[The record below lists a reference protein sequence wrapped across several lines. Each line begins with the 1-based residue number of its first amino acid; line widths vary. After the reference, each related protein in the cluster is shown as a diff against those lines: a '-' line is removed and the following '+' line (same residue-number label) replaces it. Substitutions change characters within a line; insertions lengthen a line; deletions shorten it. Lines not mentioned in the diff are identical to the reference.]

1 MKYQA
6 TIGETTL
13 DFTLEKTA
21 IGYKIFLNNKFLD
34 VDCEQ
39 LTPHSFSLLLNNKS
53 HYLTVTENGDG
64 FEVTIDQHTN
74 IVIIKDETSILM
86 EKFGFSDSNQEH
98 AGEIRAQIPGLVTQI
113 FIKVGD
119 VVEKNQKLLI
129 LEAMKMENEIDSPV
143 SGKVIKIHVHPGE
156 TVNKNNLIMEIDE

>member
-1 MKYQA
+1 MIYK
-6 TIGETTL
+6 L
-13 DFTLEKTA
+13 WEK
-21 IGYKIFLNNKFLD
+21 
-34 VDCEQ
+34 
-39 LTPHSFSLLLNNKS
+39 
-53 HYLTVTENGDG
+53 
-64 FEVTIDQHTN
+64 
-74 IVIIKDETSILM
+74 TSILM